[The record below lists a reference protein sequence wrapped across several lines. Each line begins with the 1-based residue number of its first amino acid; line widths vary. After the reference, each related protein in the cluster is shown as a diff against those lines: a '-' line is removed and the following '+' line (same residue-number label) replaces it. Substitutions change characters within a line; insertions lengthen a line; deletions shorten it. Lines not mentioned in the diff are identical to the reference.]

1 MKKIL
6 VISPHPDDEIIGC
19 GATLS
24 KYKNSKSINW
34 VIITKMSQKKG
45 FSKKKIN
52 QREKELK
59 KLCKC

>member
-45 FSKKKIN
+45 FSKKKN
-52 QREKELK
+52 KSKRKRDK
-59 KLCKC
+59 